1 MPRLA
6 EYKDCTGCLSCH
18 DTCKHN
24 AIQIIE
30 KNGMTYVNVDS
41 KNCVECGLCEK
52 TCPIVTPVRKNDLV
66 QAHVYGGWAKD
77 EQDRLEAASGGAFT
91 GLARSFF
98 HCHKGEKVAVVGANL
113 TDNHVS
119 HIVVEREADIYLLT
133 NSKYI
138 QSDTAGIYKNV
149 VDKLK
154 AGYWVMFSGCPCQVA
169 ALYGILGEK
178 RRDNER
184 LVTIEVVCHGIAC
197 QEALN
202 LHLDYYH
209 SPHIYSFRD
218 KRRGT
223 QDWKYSQS
231 TTIEINGKP
240 CKLSR
245 EKDVFYA
252 IYAGW
257 LLDRKSC
264 SNCRYASIERVADI
278 TLADF
283 WGLSVPDYYKQ
294 GVSLIMTNNDKA
306 DAFVKSADSVYVFN
320 EALTTAI
327 GGNPHLFTGY
337 KFIQYH
343 PMVLAPGLMKK
354 ILPNKLRFAI
364 LTNRMPHKLFWAIF
378 KVATM
383 LHIKYRRIKLIK
395 RLKGDKRFSHLLT
408 NVNRGGVKWPKPSNI

>member
-6 EYKDCTGCLSCH
+6 SDKYCTGCLACH
-18 DTCKHN
+18 DTCRHN
-24 AIQIIE
+24 AIQVIE
-30 KNGMTYVNVDS
+30 KNGMTYVNVDL

-52 TCPIVTPVRKNDLV
+52 ACPIVTPVRKNDLV

-77 EQDRLEAASGGAFT
+77 EQERLDAASGGAFT
-91 GLARSFF
+91 GLAHSFF
-98 HCHKGEKVAVVGANL
+98 HSHKEEKVAVVGANL
-113 TDNHVS
+113 TNNRVS
-119 HIVVEREADIYLLT
+119 HIMVEREEDISLLA

-138 QSDTAGIYKNV
+138 QSNTAGIYKDV
-149 VDKLK
+149 VNKLK

-169 ALYGILGEK
+169 ALYGLLGSK
-178 RRDNER
+178 RNNER
-184 LVTIEVVCHGIAC
+184 LITVEVVCHGIAC
-197 QEALN
+197 QEALD
-202 LHLDYYH
+202 LHLKYYQ
-209 SPHIYSFRD
+209 SPRIYSFRD
-218 KRRGT
+218 KRQGT
-223 QDWKYSQS
+223 QDWKYSQC
-231 TTIEINGKP
+231 TTIEVNGKP

-245 EKDVFYA
+245 EKDMFYA
-252 IYAGW
+252 IYSGW
-257 LLDRKSC
+257 LLDRRSC

-283 WGLSVPDYYKQ
+283 WGLSIPDYYKQ

-306 DAFVKSADSVYVFN
+306 NDFVKSADDIYVFD

-354 ILPNKLRFAI
+354 LLPDKLRFAI
-364 LTNRMPHKLFWAIF
+364 LTNRMPHKLFWAVF

-383 LHIKYRRIKLIK
+383 LHIKYKRTKLMK
-395 RLKGDKRFSHLLT
+395 RLSKDPRLLHLLINANT
-408 NVNRGGVKWPKPSNI
+408 GGGKMT